1 MICQDYSYKN
11 WENFKKNLFEQWKTA
26 KKKRLEVAFYKGNGK
41 IAAITTLKQLA
52 NPSTLCWLSL
62 FLFYCVIKGQYFVQN
77 KLFEGK
83 RGCILFYPFF
93 LFIYIYFPI
102 YEITFPWPGLSM
114 FLALSILFGFL
125 NSLAALGKRIC
136 LFVRMSVDI
145 KSKLQ
150 PNKHLNNV
158 GIA

>member
-1 MICQDYSYKN
+1 M
-11 WENFKKNLFEQWKTA
+11 ENSQN
-26 KKKRLEVAFYKGNGK
+26 KGWRWRSTK
-41 IAAITTLKQLA
+41 VTA
-52 NPSTLCWLSL
+52 NPSTICWMSL

-93 LFIYIYFPI
+93 LFIYIYFPT

-114 FLALSILFGFL
+114 FLALSILFCFL
-125 NSLAALGKRIC
+125 NSVAALGKRIC
-136 LFVRMSVDI
+136 LFVRLSVDI

-150 PNKHLNNV
+150 PNKHLNDVLACYCCATYGHNYTCLV
-158 GIA
+158 FNTLYFIPFL